1 MCCTSNSV
9 NVSQIYLFLLLN
21 KYLIFP
27 ISMKSKWYKN
37 NMFSEHVFGKKVY
50 EVFIKMVI
58 DHILCSKFYI
68 SKSNEN

>member
-1 MCCTSNSV
+1 
-9 NVSQIYLFLLLN
+9 
-21 KYLIFP
+21 
-27 ISMKSKWYKN
+27 MKSKWYKN
-37 NMFSEHVFGKKVY
+37 NMFSEHVFGKKIY